1 MRRKSGDTLEN
12 GKESAVLHTSLTLH
26 FAHGIVAAMKRN
38 AWFFLLAALLLAAQ
52 ACNLQRVLNPSLPS
66 STPQPSSSST
76 PSETPVFTPVPTLTD
91 EARVVAGDR
100 AYFNGDWDG
109 ALREYQRVLTES
121 QDDELRAAATLGI
134 GRTYFAMENFSHA
147 RQTLEGLLQAFPNA
161 EAIAGAYYTLGHVY
175 KQFDDAQSSADAYQ
189 HYLELQSGIIDSYVQ
204 EILGDEL
211 LAASEYDSAIAAY
224 QAGLVAGRQG
234 DNSILSV
241 KIGNAHFAVE
251 DYEAA
256 IATYQSVLDSTTN
269 DYLKADLDLLIGRA
283 YLALQQP
290 DQGYASFQD
299 AVTNFP
305 LAGSSHS
312 ALVELVNA
320 GVPVDELQRGLIDY
334 NIATLATDSEGQQEM
349 YVLAVAAFDR
359 YLSAN
364 PDEHNDTAHYYRALA
379 LRANGDYSGAI
390 QEFDHLIAD
399 HGFDEHWVDAFSEKA
414 ATQWIYLEDYEGAIT
429 TLLGF
434 VAATPSQPASAEFL
448 FEAGRIAERGGRLTR
463 SAEIWPRVADEYP
476 SSEFAYDSI
485 FLAGISTYRL
495 EDYAGAQSL
504 FLRAYQAALSLEQQS
519 QSLFWVAKALQ
530 AQGDEDGANNAWQQA
545 AAVDPTGYY
554 SERASDFLAGRGPF
568 EPPSSYSFDYDVA
581 AERQEAQAW
590 LIDTFDLPADT
601 DLSGPGP
608 LLSDPRFQ
616 RGTELWGLGEF
627 EMARAEF
634 EDLRLSLTEDPANSY
649 RLANYL
655 IDLGL
660 YRTGIFAAREVLTMA
675 GMTDAGTMN
684 APKYFNRIRFGAY
697 YRDLV
702 ETEMKKEGLDPLFFY
717 SMMRQESLF
726 EGFVTSSAGARGL
739 MQIVPSTGQEA
750 ADLAGWPPD
759 FTPDDLYRPIVSIRL
774 GADYLAV
781 QSHAFGGDLYAA
793 LAAYNAGPG
802 WASYWSS
809 LANDDPD
816 LFLEVIQFEETR
828 NHIRSIYE
836 LFNIYRDLYSTTN

>member
-1 MRRKSGDTLEN
+1 
-12 GKESAVLHTSLTLH
+12 
-26 FAHGIVAAMKRN
+26 MKRN
-38 AWFFLLAALLLAAQ
+38 AWFLLLAALLLAAQ
-52 ACNLQRVLNPSLPS
+52 ACNLQRFLNPSLPS
-66 STPQPSSSST
+66 STPQPSPTSLPSAT
-76 PSETPVFTPVPTLTD
+76 PIFTPAPTLTN
-91 EARVVAGDR
+91 EARVDAGDR

-121 QDDELRAAATLGI
+121 QDDELRAAANLGI
-134 GRTYFAMENFSHA
+134 GRSYSAMGNFSQA

-175 KQFDDAQSSADAYQ
+175 KQFEDAQSSADAYQ
-189 HYLELQSGIIDSYVQ
+189 HYLELRSGVIDSYLQ
-204 EILGDEL
+204 EMLGDEL
-211 LAASEYDSAIAAY
+211 LAASDYDGAIAAY
-224 QAGLVAGRQG
+224 QAGLAAERQG
-234 DNSILSV
+234 DNSILNV
-241 KIGNAHFAVE
+241 KIGNAQSAAG

-256 IATYQSVLDSTTN
+256 IATYQTIFNGTTN
-269 DYLKADLDLLIGRA
+269 DYLKADMDLLIGRA
-283 YLALQQP
+283 YIALEQP
-290 DQGYASFQD
+290 DQAYTFYQD
-299 AVTNFP
+299 AVTNYP
-305 LAGSSHS
+305 LAGSSYA
-312 ALVELVNA
+312 ALFDLVNA

-334 NIATLATDSEGQQEM
+334 NTATLTTDEENRQEM
-349 YVLAVAAFDR
+349 YGVSVAAFDR
-359 YLSAN
+359 YLADH
-364 PDEHNDTAHYYRALA
+364 PDDHNDIAHYYRALA

-390 QEFDHLIAD
+390 QEFNHMISDHA
-399 HGFDEHWVDAFSEKA
+399 FDEHWVGAYSIKA
-414 ATQWIYLEDYEGAIT
+414 DIQWRNLEDYEGAIN

-448 FEAGRIAERGGRLTR
+448 FDAGRIAEVGGRLSR
-463 SAEIWPRVADEYP
+463 SVEIWPRVADEYP
-476 SSEFAYDSI
+476 SSEFAYDSV
-485 FLAGISTYRL
+485 FLAGISKYRL

-504 FLRAYQAALSLEQQS
+504 FLRAYQAGLSLEQQS

-530 AQGDEDGANNAWQQA
+530 AQGDEDGARNAWQQA

-554 SERASDFLAGRGPF
+554 SERADDLLAGRAPF
-568 EPPSSYSFDYDVA
+568 EPPSSFSFGYDLA
-581 AERQEAQAW
+581 AERQEAEAW
-590 LIDTFDLPADT
+590 IIDTFDLPADT
-601 DLSGPGP
+601 DLSGLGP
-608 LLSDPRFQ
+608 LPSEPRFQ
-616 RGTELWGLGEF
+616 RGTELWRLGEL
-627 EMARAEF
+627 ELARAEF

-655 IDLGL
+655 IELGL

-702 ETEMKKEGLDPLFFY
+702 ETETKSEGLDPLFFY

-750 ADLAGWPPD
+750 ADLAGWPLD
-759 FTPDDLYRPIVSIRL
+759 FTPDDLYRPIVGIRL

-781 QSHAFGGDLYAA
+781 QLHAYGGDLYTA

-809 LANDDPD
+809 LANGDLD

-836 LFNIYRDLYSTTN
+836 LFNIYRDLYSAAN